1 MQLLREIDFQEM
13 NMSNQY
19 LSGAKLTSFTLDELT
34 QAAEMLQASGQYQ
47 EAIDLYRQWLQHG
60 KDERKHVAWFN
71 YGWLLQKQNLFSDAA
86 NAYNQ
91 LTDNYANY
99 LSGHA
104 TTA

>member
-1 MQLLREIDFQEM
+1 M

-19 LSGAKLTSFTLDELT
+19 LSGAKLTSFTLDELI
-34 QAAEMLQASGQYQ
+34 QAADMLQASGQYQ

-60 KDERKHVAWFN
+60 KDEHKHVAWFN

-91 LTDNYANY
+91 LTDNYASY
-99 LSGHA
+99 LSGN
-104 TTA
+104 TAMA

>member
-1 MQLLREIDFQEM
+1 
-13 NMSNQY
+13 MSPKQY
-19 LSGAKLTSFTLDELT
+19 LSGAKLTTFTLKELT
-34 QAAEMLQASGQYQ
+34 QAADMLEASGRYE
-47 EAIDLYRQWLQHG
+47 EAIELYRLWLKHST
-60 KDERKHVAWFN
+60 DECKHVAWFN

-104 TTA
+104 AAA